1 MNSKRAKHS
10 QYMSR
15 RTDAESR
22 SQKQSAKT
30 VRSPHIDLRV
40 TTQEL
45 VAVDRAAAQLGA
57 NRSDY
62 VRQLLLAHIAG
73 DGNETNVRR
82 FIAENQDLELR
93 RVVDCAYQA
102 LNQCLQAAPR
112 VPQLSESLDVIGEY
126 ERARAAWAQCGEM
139 LETAIRLV
147 VPLVSRNGTVSTK
160 DASASL
166 CDMSPRPATETG
178 AP

>member
-1 MNSKRAKHS
+1 
-10 QYMSR
+10 MSR
-15 RTDAESR
+15 RTDAESKP
-22 SQKQSAKT
+22 QKPPAKAA
-30 VRSPHIDLRV
+30 RSPHIDFRV
-40 TTQEL
+40 TAQEL

-62 VRQLLLAHIAG
+62 IRQLVLAHIAG

-82 FIAENQDLELR
+82 FIAETQDIELR
-93 RVVDCAYQA
+93 RLVDCAYQA

-126 ERARAAWAQCGEM
+126 ERAQAAWAKCVEM
-139 LETAIRLV
+139 LETTIRLV
-147 VPLVSRNGTVSTK
+147 VPLVSRNGAVSTEK
-160 DASASL
+160 TAASQ